1 MANGNESNSS
11 SNGEGGR
18 ARIKT
23 GIAGLDSMLY
33 GGIPEMSQFII
44 AGGPGA
50 GKTLLSF
57 DILYRNAKKGVPC
70 AFIALEEKPED
81 VIKNAKAAFPDYTD
95 IDALIQSNMLVVDGD
110 DPATRISEQE
120 DSETY
125 SFGNIMS
132 DIEAIAKMNNA
143 KLVAI
148 DSFSVLRMLIGDNL
162 KYRKSILAMIT
173 NMKRLGI
180 TSIITTEIKSSE
192 RKDIKFGI
200 ESFVFDGIITLYQN
214 GQEDKRTL
222 TLEII
227 KTRGTAHSW
236 TLSPYD
242 ITPQGFRVFSLE
254 Q

>member
-1 MANGNESNSS
+1 MAVDANSNSA
-11 SNGEGGR
+11 SNGVWKG
-18 ARIKT
+18 RIKT

-33 GGIPEMSQFII
+33 GGIPENSQYII

-50 GKTLLSF
+50 GKTLMCF
-57 DILYRNAKKGVPC
+57 DILYRNAKAGMPC

-81 VIKNAKAAFPDYTD
+81 VIKNAKAAFTDYTD
-95 IDALIQSNMLVVDGD
+95 IDELIQSNMLIIEGE
-110 DPATRISEQE
+110 DPATRISEQDGGE
-120 DSETY
+120 SY

-132 DIEAIAKMNNA
+132 DIEGIAKTNNA

-148 DSFSVLRMLIGDNL
+148 DSFSVLRMLIGDDL

-180 TSIITTEIKSSE
+180 TSLITTEIKSSE
-192 RKDIKFGI
+192 RKDLKFGI

-222 TLEII
+222 TMEIV

-242 ITPQGFRVFSLE
+242 ITAQGFRVFSIE